1 MTLEQL
7 QGRLD
12 FAVEVAWRAGRA
24 ALAHYQTG
32 VAAEAKPDAS
42 PVTAADR
49 AAERTARELIADRFP
64 DDAILGG
71 HLSLTCVALDRLA
84 EDGLDPSGIP
94 EMTAESFKAWMI
106 KHGFSTYEAAADAF
120 GMTRQGVHNW
130 FSRNS
135 FPRWLALATLG
146 YDLGARVAAKDSGG
160 GA

>member
-1 MTLEQL
+1 MQKSKFFGWCATRGL
-7 QGRLD
+7 
-12 FAVEVAWRAGRA
+12 AGNPDISRTVRVSS
-24 ALAHYQTG
+24 QTIRNWS
-32 VAAEAKPDAS
+32 KK
-42 PVTAADR
+42 
-49 AAERTARELIADRFP
+49 P